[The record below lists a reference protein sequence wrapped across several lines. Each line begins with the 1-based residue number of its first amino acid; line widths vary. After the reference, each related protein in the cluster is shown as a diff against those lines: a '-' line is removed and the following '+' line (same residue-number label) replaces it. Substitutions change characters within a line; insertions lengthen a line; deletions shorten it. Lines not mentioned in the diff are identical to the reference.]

1 MEDVVGSAI
10 ERKETM
16 KKTQDNSQEIASA
29 EVSSVSDASTMEIS
43 SSENDD
49 DDVATQVID
58 DVNMES
64 SESVPETQQM
74 TEETKEADSSAL
86 NLQQAT
92 ENANDIG
99 KQASLT
105 MLSHETSNTNE
116 SPDDVCSVPNAARKV
131 DNIEDPA
138 TVAAIAVVVSD
149 SASDE
154 SEAQASTSE
163 ETIQEDPVNNNSE
176 ETTTRDTE
184 VTLSAV
190 VSIDMH
196 CDIKYNTET
205 HSIEKYPESHF
216 AVSTT
221 EEEHKHVETQAKSAP
236 KSAQESVPN
245 VSDEQPTLST
255 HGMTLRTA
263 TSEHQPPISTKK
275 SPKLSFTSR
284 ELQEIDRR
292 RQEIEKEKERYEKF
306 RILASHKA
314 QATFAQ
320 EKSIKPLTLPIS
332 PDLLCAKRDF
342 RCVGHDGPVNDPVP
356 NIQPETLVA
365 RQYEPLKAAPIKKT
379 EPHSPFLIT
388 AQRAKLKPIPEAS
401 ASAGSTGFIQPQ
413 DLVRRDGHEPIPFVA
428 KKTVPHSPFLITARR
443 GHSAPPSQGSSQGVV
458 DLASQLR
465 QHDASRDKENVKP
478 PTRPQAPA
486 LHSTKRSRPPVP
498 VEDEDEIELAKQFHA
513 RPVSRRVLEGHSLPR
528 PSKKLRVTQPQSPNL
543 ESVRRHKEYQ
553 RDFIGK
559 IEEAIATE
567 EKQRKFKAQPMPV
580 YNSTSGLSRVTPMP
594 LTEVEPFHMPG
605 ERFEELAKERIAAK
619 RIEEEETMRKMAVVK
634 ATRILRGKQ
643 VPAPVHKPPTECQSP
658 ALAVK
663 RRAVDRAVFDA
674 KDKARRDA
682 LEAEAERKRQ
692 EDKRAEAAQI
702 KAWRETLSFKHY
714 GV

>member
-10 ERKETM
+10 ESKETM
-16 KKTQDNSQEIASA
+16 KKPQENSQEIASA

-43 SSENDD
+43 SSDGDD
-49 DDVATQVID
+49 DVVATQVID

-74 TEETKEADSSAL
+74 TEETEEADSSAL
-86 NLQQAT
+86 NLQPAT
-92 ENANDIG
+92 ENVNDVG

-105 MLSHETSNTNE
+105 MLPDETSNTNE
-116 SPDDVCSVPNAARKV
+116 SPDDVCSVPNAPREV

-138 TVAAIAVVVSD
+138 TVAALTAAVSD

-154 SEAQASTSE
+154 SEAQASISE
-163 ETIQEDPVNNNSE
+163 ETIQEDHVHNNSG
-176 ETTTRDTE
+176 ETTSRDTE

-196 CDIKYNTET
+196 CDIKYDTDAN
-205 HSIEKYPESHF
+205 SVEKHLESHF
-216 AVSTT
+216 VVSTT
-221 EEEHKHVETQAKSAP
+221 EEEHEHVETQAKSAP
-236 KSAQESVPN
+236 ESAQESVPN
-245 VSDEQPTLST
+245 VSDEQPHLST

-263 TSEHQPPISTKK
+263 TSEPQPPISTKK
-275 SPKLSFTSR
+275 APKLSFTSR

-292 RQEIEKEKERYEKF
+292 RQEIEKEKE
-306 RILASHKA
+306 SHKA

-388 AQRAKLKPIPEAS
+388 AQRAMLKPIPEAS

-528 PSKKLRVTQPQSPNL
+528 PTKKLRVTQPQSPNL

-559 IEEAIATE
+559 IEEAIAAE

-619 RIEEEETMRKMAVVK
+619 RIEEEESLRKMAVVK

-643 VPAPVHKPPTECQSP
+643 VPALVHKPPTECQSP

-663 RRAVDRAVFDA
+663 RRAVERAVFDA

-682 LEAEAERKRQ
+682 LEAETERKRQ
-692 EDKRAEAAQI
+692 EDMQAEAAQI